1 MPLWKVELIPEASL
15 DFNSLD
21 GSVRKAVLKQ
31 LVKLEHDPRYGDLL
45 GNKAGINLEGYYKL
59 YADKK
64 KVRIVYTVEGQT
76 VRVIAIDRR
85 EDMAV
90 YQIALGRIKCQCSS
104 HEPNDETIK
113 ALKES
118 RQGAGLKVYSS
129 STDLFDE
136 LDKE

>member
-1 MPLWKVELIPEASL
+1 MPVWKVELIPEATL
-15 DFNSLD
+15 DFNALD

-31 LVKLEHDPRYGDLL
+31 LVKLEHDPRYGDPL
-45 GNKAGINLEGYYKL
+45 GNKAGINLEGYYKQ

-90 YQIALGRIKCQCSS
+90 YQIAMGRIRCQGSS
-104 HEPNDETIK
+104 HQPNEETAK
-113 ALKES
+113 DLEEC
-118 RQGAGLKVYSS
+118 RQGVDLKTYSS
-129 STDLFDE
+129 ASDLFDDLGQE
-136 LDKE
+136 